1 MNNSY
6 LERAKK
12 VVTEP
17 RILVVLAA
25 KRSKQLAL
33 GARPT
38 VKCKSENFLDVAL
51 LEIAEGKIVQDTE
64 FTESEAAAAEAAFA
78 AESKQE

>member
-1 MNNSY
+1 MNNAY

-12 VVTEP
+12 AVPEP
-17 RILVVLAA
+17 RTLIVLAF

-51 LEIAEGKIVQDTE
+51 LEIAEGKIVEDTE
-64 FTESEAAAAEAAFA
+64 FTESEAAAAEAAIA
-78 AESKQE
+78 AETRL